1 MYRMAVGAERG
12 QQATLLEYTRYLL
25 AYAEAKISPNERRSS
40 PTRTDCGPPPMLRGN
55 NRGKVVIPSDVA
67 PEILVPFLDALAREP

>member
-1 MYRMAVGAERG
+1 
-12 QQATLLEYTRYLL
+12 
-25 AYAEAKISPNERRSS
+25 
-40 PTRTDCGPPPMLRGN
+40 MLRGN